1 MYVTIQKVYGKS
13 KVYGYSK
20 DVVTI
25 KYNVDTTTRYKWEYS
40 EEKFER
46 ENYSYKIVVKES
58 YRENGKVKQK
68 QVVMGTFHWFDFI
81 DHYVYPDDWF
91 YEKLEEIFPDKTQEQ
106 LNVVC
111 DIIEKKVSDIETVE
125 SKSWTSSKEYKIH
138 NKHLEMIRKYESKK
152 VVFDELYG
160 EDIFEQVYDIH
171 LKVMNQELYE
181 QLPQIRAKKK
191 KVDEEKRE
199 YERKCH
205 EEQQKQW
212 DNFYRQYTS
221 GSYSIGSSSNYTD
234 KEKEYLKKFY
244 KVLAMKFHPDVIE
257 DNEPMQFLNKL
268 KETWGI
274 QGSQLK
280 NG

>member
-1 MYVTIQKVYGKS
+1 MYVAIQKIYGKS

-20 DVVTI
+20 DVVTV
-25 KYNVDTTTRYKWEYS
+25 KYNLGTTTRYGWEYS

-46 ENYSYKIVVKES
+46 ENYSYKITVKES

-81 DHYVYPDDWF
+81 DHYVYGDEYFDD
-91 YEKLEEIFPDKTQEQ
+91 KLIDMFPDRQKEIDAIYDEIDRKI
-106 LNVVC
+106 N
-111 DIIEKKVSDIETVE
+111 IIEREECDK
-125 SKSWTSSKEYKIH
+125 WHSSKEYKVH
-138 NKHLEMIRKYESKK
+138 NKHLNMIRKYESKK

-181 QLPQIRAKKK
+181 QLPQIRTKKK
-191 KVDEEKRE
+191 KADEEKRE

-205 EEQQKQW
+205 EEKQKQW
-212 DNFYRQYTS
+212 DNFYKQYTS
-221 GSYSIGSSSNYTD
+221 GSYSISSSSNYTD
-234 KEKEYLKKFY
+234 EEKEYLKKFY

-257 DNEPMQFLNKL
+257 DNKPMQFLNRL

-274 QGSQLK
+274 
-280 NG
+280 

>member
-1 MYVTIQKVYGKS
+1 MYVTIQKIYGKS

-25 KYNVDTTTRYKWEYS
+25 KYNLDTTTRYKWEYS

-68 QVVMGTFHWFDFI
+68 QVVMGTFHWFDFL

-91 YEKLEEIFPDKTQEQ
+91 YKKLEEIFPDKTQEQ
-106 LNVVC
+106 LNAVC
-111 DIIEKKVSDIETVE
+111 DIIEEKVGEIETVE
-125 SKSWTSSKEYKIH
+125 SKLWTTSKEYKIH

-181 QLPQIRAKKK
+181 QLPQIRAEKK
-191 KVDEEKRE
+191 KVDEEKWE

-205 EEQQKQW
+205 EEQQKKW
-212 DNFYRQYTS
+212 DDFYKQYTS

-268 KETWGI
+268 KESWGI
-274 QGSQLK
+274 
-280 NG
+280 